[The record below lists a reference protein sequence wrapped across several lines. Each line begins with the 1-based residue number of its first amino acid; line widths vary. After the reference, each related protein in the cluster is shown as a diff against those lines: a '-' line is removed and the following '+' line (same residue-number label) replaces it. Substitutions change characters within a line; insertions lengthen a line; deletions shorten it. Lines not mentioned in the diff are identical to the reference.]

1 MADRR
6 RPNYAIE
13 IERLNIDNMNLEVN
27 LRKTDFRKMEIA
39 QELLNLDESK
49 KSIYDLMANNKEK
62 IAEMEK
68 LSKGVVEE
76 TTSGKVEE
84 KSV

>member
-6 RPNYAIE
+6 RPNYDIE
-13 IERLNIDNMNLEVN
+13 IERLRIDIMNLEVN
-27 LRKTDFRKMEIA
+27 LRKVDFRKMEIA

-49 KSIYDLMANNKEK
+49 ISINNLIENNREK

-68 LSKGVVEE
+68 RIEKPES
-76 TTSGKVEE
+76 TIEE
-84 KSV
+84 KS